1 MPRSRLL
8 KVPPPPS
15 PMLKVFMDYLP
26 ITGLLDLLE
35 LPHIVCLL
43 DYWIYWIYPPPF
55 PFPLDPHAGY
65 GPHV

>member
-1 MPRSRLL
+1 
-8 KVPPPPS
+8 
-15 PMLKVFMDYLP
+15 MDYLP

-43 DYWIYWIYPPPF
+43 DLLDLPPPF